1 VKRIDPV
8 VGKFNMQAIVIG
20 AGFGGIAA
28 ALRLCAKGY
37 ETTLIDRCAAVG
49 GRAQVFERNGFKHDA
64 GPTVI
69 TAPFLFEELFA
80 LFGERLEDHVR
91 LVPLTPWYRFHFADN
106 TQFDYG
112 GTLDETLA
120 EIARIEPGDCD
131 GYRNLLAQSEKMF
144 DVGFRQ
150 LSAAPFH
157 RFGAMLKQ
165 IPALLRLR
173 SHDTVWQ
180 LVCRH
185 LENPKLRQAF
195 SIQPLLVGGN
205 PFDTTSIYGLIHYL
219 ERAHGVHFAMG
230 GTAAITAALGGLM
243 ARHGIDVKLNTTVSQ
258 VDVEDGIATGV
269 TLSDGVSMSA
279 DVIVSDAD
287 PAHLYGAMI
296 RPEAQAASARLKLAT
311 AEFSMGLFVLY
322 FGTTRQYPDVAHH
335 TIWLGARYRELLA
348 DIFHDKILSE
358 DFSLYLHRPTA
369 TDPSF
374 APAGCDSFYV
384 LCPVPN
390 LKGAVDWAV
399 EGPQLQSRIVA
410 ALANTILPGLEAC
423 ITSDFYMTPENFRSD
438 YLSAHGAGFSVAP
451 LFRQSAWFRFHN
463 RAEGIRN
470 LYLVGAGT
478 HPGAGLPGVLC
489 SAKVMDALV
498 PAVPIPSLYG
508 AAPSPESA
516 LQSANLALSSK
527 GKSFH
532 WSRHWMASAHAERAT
547 RLYGFCRYV
556 DDLADESC
564 AGQDP
569 RAALALVAQ
578 EIASGLSENPVVADA
593 IALMSEC
600 RIEPALILTFVDGI
614 TSDLDP
620 VHIADEG
627 ELLRYCYQAAGTVG
641 AMMCRMMGSDDPAA
655 LRHAV
660 DLGIA
665 MQLTNICRDVAADA
679 AVGRRYLPA
688 TMIGDLEPQAL
699 VDPAPTLQPRLQA
712 CIGQLLDVADRYYV
726 SGEAGLA
733 HLPIGARCSILIAA
747 SVYRA
752 IGTRLRQRANAY
764 WLGRTVVPRRVKSLV
779 TLRALLSA
787 PFQVH
792 FWVRS
797 RCHDKTLH
805 AALSRFFGAETV
817 LERPRV

>member
-1 VKRIDPV
+1 MK
-8 VGKFNMQAIVIG
+8 ALVIG

-28 ALRLCAKGY
+28 ALRLRAKGY
-37 ETTLIDRCAAVG
+37 EVSLIDRCAGLG
-49 GRAQVFERNGFKHDA
+49 GRAQVFERDGFKHDA

-80 LFGERLEDHVR
+80 LFGEKFEDHVR
-91 LVPLTPWYRFHFADN
+91 LVPLTPWYRFHFQDN

-131 GYRNLLAQSEKMF
+131 GYRSLLAQSEKIF
-144 DVGFRQ
+144 NVGFLQ
-150 LSAAPFH
+150 LSAVPFH
-157 RFGAMLKQ
+157 RFSAMLKQ

-185 LENPKLRQAF
+185 LKNPKLRQAF

-230 GTAAITAALGGLM
+230 GTAAITAALGALM
-243 ARHGIDVKLNTTVSQ
+243 ARQGIEVKLNTTVRRIH
-258 VDVEDGIATGV
+258 VDDGVATGV
-269 TLSDGVSMSA
+269 TLVDGASIAA
-279 DVIVSDAD
+279 DVIVSNAD

-296 RPEAQAASARLKLAT
+296 PPEAQATSARLKLAA

-322 FGTTRQYPDVAHH
+322 FGTTRQYPNVAHH
-335 TIWLGARYRELLA
+335 TIWLGERYRELLA
-348 DIFHDKILSE
+348 DIFHDKVLSK

-399 EGPQLQSRIVA
+399 EGPRLKARIVA
-410 ALANTILPGLEAC
+410 ALDKTILPGLSQC
-423 ITSDFYMTPENFRSD
+423 ITSDFTMTPENFRGD

-489 SAKVMDALV
+489 SAKVTDALV
-498 PAVPIPSLYG
+498 PSVDASAGDSARHSAVR
-508 AAPSPESA
+508 APTPALESA
-516 LQSANLALSSK
+516 DLVLSRK

-532 WSRHWMASAHAERAT
+532 WARRWMTPAHSARAT

-556 DDLADESC
+556 DDLADEVC
-564 AGQDP
+564 AGQAQDP

-578 EIASGLSENPVVADA
+578 GIASGTSQNPIVTDA
-593 IALMSEC
+593 ISLMREC
-600 RIEPALILTFVDGI
+600 HIQPALVLTFIDGI
-614 TSDLDP
+614 TSDLDG
-620 VHIADEG
+620 VRMADEG

-641 AMMCRMMGSDDPAA
+641 SMMCRVLGCDDPAA

-679 AVGRRYLPA
+679 AAGRRYLPA
-688 TMIGDLEPQAL
+688 SLIGDLAPQAL
-699 VDPAPTLQPRLQA
+699 IDPALPLQQPLRA
-712 CIGQLLDVADRYYV
+712 CIGQLLDTADRYYR

-733 HLPIGARCSILIAA
+733 HLPFGARCSILVAA
-747 SVYRA
+747 RVYRA
-752 IGTRLRQRANAY
+752 IGTRLRQRGNAY
-764 WLGRTVVPRRVKSLV
+764 WLGRTVVPRRTKSLV
-779 TLRALLSA
+779 TFRALISTPLLAGFWVPAQHHDAALHGALSA
-787 PFQVH
+787 F
-792 FWVRS
+792 
-797 RCHDKTLH
+797 L
-805 AALSRFFGAETV
+805 GAEAP
-817 LERPRV
+817 LESRHG

>member
-1 VKRIDPV
+1 MK
-8 VGKFNMQAIVIG
+8 ALVIG

-28 ALRLCAKGY
+28 ALRLRAKGY
-37 ETTLIDRCAAVG
+37 EVSLIDRCTGLG
-49 GRAQVFERNGFKHDA
+49 GRAQVFERGGFRHDA

-80 LFGERLEDHVR
+80 LFGERFSDHVR
-91 LVPLTPWYRFHFADN
+91 LVPLTPWYRFHFSDN

-112 GTLDETLA
+112 GTLDQTLA
-120 EIARIEPGDCD
+120 EIARIEPGDRD
-131 GYRNLLAQSEKMF
+131 GYRGLLAQSEKIF
-144 DVGFRQ
+144 NVGFLQ

-157 RFGAMLKQ
+157 RFGAMLLQ

-185 LENPKLRQAF
+185 LKNPKLRQAF

-230 GTAAITAALGGLM
+230 GTAAITAALGALM
-243 ARHGIDVKLNTTVSQ
+243 ARQGIEVKLDTTVRRIDVDEGVAS
-258 VDVEDGIATGV
+258 GV
-269 TLSDGVSMSA
+269 TLADGSSIAA
-279 DVIVSDAD
+279 DVIVSNAD
-287 PAHLYGAMI
+287 PAHLYGSMI
-296 RPEAQAASARLKLAT
+296 RPEDQAPSARLKLAV

-322 FGTTRQYPDVAHH
+322 FGTTRQYPGVAHH
-335 TIWLGARYRELLA
+335 TIWLGERYRELLA
-348 DIFHDKILSE
+348 DIFHHKVLSE

-369 TDPSF
+369 TDASF
-374 APAGCDSFYV
+374 APPGCDSFYV

-390 LKGAVDWAV
+390 LKGAIDWAV
-399 EGPQLQSRIVA
+399 QGPLLQARIVA
-410 ALANTILPGLEAC
+410 ALDKTILPGLGGC
-423 ITSDFYMTPENFRSD
+423 ITDDFYMTPDNFRSD

-498 PAVPIPSLYG
+498 PSADAAAQHAAGRSSTPSV
-508 AAPSPESA
+508 ESA
-516 LQSANLALSSK
+516 DLVLSRK

-532 WSRHWMASAHAERAT
+532 WARRWMAPVHAARAT

-556 DDLADESC
+556 DDLADEGC
-564 AGQDP
+564 AGQD
-569 RAALALVAQ
+569 AALELIAQ
-578 EIASGLSENPVVADA
+578 EIASGASPNPIVADA
-593 IALMSEC
+593 IALMREC
-600 RIEPALILTFVDGI
+600 RIQPALVLTFIDGI
-614 TSDLDP
+614 TSDLDT
-620 VHIADEG
+620 VRIADEG
-627 ELLRYCYQAAGTVG
+627 ALLRYCYQAAGTVG
-641 AMMCRMMGSDDPAA
+641 SMMCRVMGCDDPAA

-665 MQLTNICRDVAADA
+665 MQLTNICRDVADDA
-679 AVGRRYLPA
+679 AAGRRYLPA
-688 TMIGDLEPQAL
+688 SMIGELAPQAL
-699 VDPAPTLQPRLQA
+699 VDPALPLRPRLQA
-712 CIGQLLDVADRYYV
+712 CIDELLDTADRYYR

-733 HLPIGARCSILIAA
+733 YLPLGARCSILVAA
-747 SVYRA
+747 RLYRA
-752 IGTRLRQRANAY
+752 IGTRLRQHGNAY
-764 WLGRTVVPRRVKSLV
+764 WLGRTVVPRRTKFLL
-779 TLRALLSA
+779 TLRALLWT
-787 PFQVH
+787 PLLPG
-792 FWVRS
+792 FWVPARH
-797 RCHDKTLH
+797 HD
-805 AALSRFFGAETV
+805 AALHGALSPFLGAEAP
-817 LERPRV
+817 LENRHV

>member
-1 VKRIDPV
+1 
-8 VGKFNMQAIVIG
+8 MQAIVIG

-28 ALRLCAKGY
+28 ALRLRAKGY
-37 ETTLIDRCAAVG
+37 EVSLIDRCAGLG

-80 LFGERLEDHVR
+80 LFGEKFEDHVT
-91 LVPLTPWYRFHFADN
+91 LVPLTPWYRFHFSDN

-120 EIARIEPGDCD
+120 EIARIEPGDCA
-131 GYRNLLAQSEKMF
+131 GYRSLLVESEKIF
-144 DVGFRQ
+144 NLGFVQ
-150 LSAAPFH
+150 LSAEPFH
-157 RFGAMLKQ
+157 RFGAMVKQ

-185 LENPKLRQAF
+185 LKNPKLRQAF
-195 SIQPLLVGGN
+195 SMQPLLVGGN
-205 PFDTTSIYGLIHYL
+205 PFDTTSIYSLIHYL

-230 GTAAITAALGGLM
+230 GTGAITSALGALM
-243 ARHGIDVKLNTTVSQ
+243 AKHGIEVKLNTSVRRIN
-258 VDVEDGIATGV
+258 VDNGVAIGV
-269 TLSDGVSMSA
+269 TLAGGQSMRA
-279 DVIVSDAD
+279 DVIVSNAD
-287 PAHLYGAMI
+287 PAHLYADMI
-296 RPEAQAASARLKLAT
+296 PPAEQAFSARLKLAA

-335 TIWLGARYRELLA
+335 TIWLGERYRELLA
-348 DIFHDKILSE
+348 DIFHHKVLAE

-369 TDPSF
+369 TDASF
-374 APAGCDSFYV
+374 APTGCDSFYV

-390 LKGAVDWAV
+390 LKGAIDWAV
-399 EGPQLQSRIVA
+399 QGPRLQARIVA
-410 ALANTILPGLEAC
+410 ALEKTILPGLSGC
-423 ITSDFYMTPENFRSD
+423 ITSDFTMTPENFRSD

-498 PAVPIPSLYG
+498 PSAH
-508 AAPSPESA
+508 AAAQQSASCRSTAA
-516 LQSANLALSSK
+516 LQSADLVLSRK
-527 GKSFH
+527 GRSFH
-532 WSRHWMASAHAERAT
+532 WARRWMAPAHAARAT

-556 DDLADESC
+556 DDLADEAS

-569 RAALALVAQ
+569 RAALALIAQ
-578 EIASGLSENPVVADA
+578 EIASGTSQNPIVVDA
-593 IALMSEC
+593 LALMREC
-600 RIEPALILTFVDGI
+600 HIPPTPILTLIDGI
-614 TSDLDP
+614 TSDLDT
-620 VHIADEG
+620 VRIADEG
-627 ELLRYCYQAAGTVG
+627 ALLRYCYQVAGTVG
-641 AMMCRMMGSDDPAA
+641 SMMCRVLGCDDPAA

-679 AVGRRYLPA
+679 AAGRRYLPA
-688 TMIGDLEPQAL
+688 SMIGELPPQEL
-699 VDPAPTLQPRLQA
+699 VDPALELRPRLQL
-712 CIGQLLDVADRYYV
+712 CIDEMLDTADRYYR

-733 HLPIGARCSILIAA
+733 HLPVGARCSILVAA
-747 SVYRA
+747 RVYRA
-752 IGTRLRQRANAY
+752 IGTRLRQHGNAY
-764 WLGRTVVPRRVKSLV
+764 WHGRTLVPQRTKTLV
-779 TLRALLSA
+779 TLRALLST
-787 PFQVH
+787 PLLPR
-792 FWVRS
+792 FWVPTRH
-797 RCHDKTLH
+797 HD
-805 AALSRFFGAETV
+805 AALHISLSAFLGADASLKSPYV
-817 LERPRV
+817 

>member
-1 VKRIDPV
+1 MK
-8 VGKFNMQAIVIG
+8 ALVIG

-28 ALRLCAKGY
+28 ALRLRAKGY
-37 ETTLIDRCAAVG
+37 EVSLIDRCAGLG

-80 LFGERLEDHVR
+80 LFGERFEDHVQ

-106 TQFDYG
+106 TRFDYG

-120 EIARIEPGDCD
+120 EIGRIEPGDCD
-131 GYRNLLAQSEKMF
+131 GYRSLLVQSEKIF
-144 DVGFRQ
+144 KVGFLQ
-150 LSAAPFH
+150 LSAEPFH
-157 RFGAMLKQ
+157 RFGTMLRQ

-173 SHDTVWQ
+173 TQDTVWQ

-185 LENPKLRQAF
+185 LKNPKLRQAF
-195 SIQPLLVGGN
+195 SVQPLLVGGN

-230 GTAAITAALGGLM
+230 GTAAITAALGALM
-243 ARHGIDVKLNTTVSQ
+243 ARHGIDVKLNTTVQ
-258 VDVEDGIATGV
+258 RIDVAAGIASGV
-269 TLSDGVSMSA
+269 TLADGSSIAA
-279 DVIVSDAD
+279 DLIVSNAD
-287 PAHLYGAMI
+287 PAHLYTHMI
-296 RPEAQAASARLKLAT
+296 RPEDQAPSARLKLAA

-335 TIWLGARYRELLA
+335 TIWLGERYRELLA
-348 DIFHDKILSE
+348 DIFHDKVLSE

-369 TDPSF
+369 TDASF

-390 LKGAVDWAV
+390 LRGAVDWAV
-399 EGPQLQSRIVA
+399 EGPRLQARIVA
-410 ALANTILPGLEAC
+410 ALEATILPGLSGC
-423 ITSDFYMTPENFRSD
+423 ITSDFTMTPENFRSD

-498 PAVPIPSLYG
+498 PSAHI
-508 AAPSPESA
+508 AAQQPANRRPTPA
-516 LQSANLALSSK
+516 LQSADLVLSRK

-532 WSRHWMASAHAERAT
+532 WARRWMAPVHAARAT

-556 DDLADESC
+556 DDIADDDV

-569 RAALALVAQ
+569 RAALERIAQ
-578 EIASGLSENPVVADA
+578 EITSGVSQNPVVADA
-593 IALMSEC
+593 MALARECGIQPALM
-600 RIEPALILTFVDGI
+600 LTFIDGI
-614 TSDLDP
+614 TSDLGT
-620 VHIADEG
+620 VRMADEDA
-627 ELLRYCYQAAGTVG
+627 LLRYCYQAAGTVG
-641 AMMCRMMGSDDPAA
+641 SMMCRVLGRDDPAA

-679 AVGRRYLPA
+679 AAGRRYLPA
-688 TMIGDLEPQAL
+688 TMIGDLGPQAL
-699 VDPAPTLQPRLQA
+699 VDPPLALQPRLRA
-712 CIGQLLDVADRYYV
+712 CIDHLLNTADRYYR

-733 HLPIGARCSILIAA
+733 HLPVGARYSILVAA
-747 SVYRA
+747 RVYRA
-752 IGTRLRQRANAY
+752 IGPRLRQHGNAY
-764 WLGRTVVPRRVKSLV
+764 WLERTVVPRRTQRWV
-779 TLRALLSA
+779 TLRALLST
-787 PFQVH
+787 PLLPG
-792 FWVRS
+792 FWVPTRQ
-797 RCHDKTLH
+797 HD
-805 AALSRFFGAETV
+805 AALHGALSAFLCVEAP
-817 LERPRV
+817 LERGHG

>member
-1 VKRIDPV
+1 MK
-8 VGKFNMQAIVIG
+8 ALVIG

-28 ALRLCAKGY
+28 ALRLRAKGY
-37 ETTLIDRCAAVG
+37 EVSLIDRCPGLG
-49 GRAQVFERNGFKHDA
+49 GRAQVFERGGFKHDA

-69 TAPFLFEELFA
+69 TAPFLLEELFA
-80 LFGERLEDHVR
+80 LFGERFEDHVR
-91 LVPLTPWYRFHFADN
+91 LVPLTPWYRFHFSDN

-131 GYRNLLAQSEKMF
+131 GYRSLLAQSEKIF
-144 DVGFRQ
+144 NVGFLQ
-150 LSAAPFH
+150 LSAVPFH
-157 RFGAMLKQ
+157 RFGAMLRQ

-185 LENPKLRQAF
+185 LKNPKLRQAF

-230 GTAAITAALGGLM
+230 GTAAVTAALGALM
-243 ARHGIDVKLNTTVSQ
+243 VRQGIDVKLNTTVRQ
-258 VDVEDGIATGV
+258 IHVDKGVATGV
-269 TLSDGVSMSA
+269 TLAGGVSVAA
-279 DVIVSDAD
+279 DVIVSNAD
-287 PAHLYGAMI
+287 PAHLYTAMI
-296 RPEAQAASARLKLAT
+296 RPEDQAPSARLKLAT

-322 FGTTRQYPDVAHH
+322 FGTTRQYPEVAHH
-335 TIWLGARYRELLA
+335 TIWLGERYRELLA
-348 DIFHDKILSE
+348 DIFHDKVLSK

-369 TDPSF
+369 TDASF
-374 APAGCDSFYV
+374 APSGCDSFYV

-390 LKGAVDWAV
+390 LKGSVDWAV
-399 EGPQLQSRIVA
+399 EGPRLQARIVA
-410 ALANTILPGLEAC
+410 ALEKTILPGLGAC

-498 PAVPIPSLYG
+498 PSAEV
-508 AAPSPESA
+508 AARHCAGRNPTPA
-516 LQSANLALSSK
+516 LQSADLVLSRK

-532 WSRHWMASAHAERAT
+532 WARRWMAPAHAARAT

-556 DDLADESC
+556 DDLADEGC
-564 AGQDP
+564 ADQDP
-569 RAALALVAQ
+569 RAALGLVARG
-578 EIASGLSENPVVADA
+578 IASGASQNPIVADA
-593 IALMSEC
+593 IALMREC
-600 RIEPALILTFVDGI
+600 HIQPALILTFIDGI
-614 TSDLDP
+614 TSDLDT
-620 VHIADEG
+620 VRMADEG
-627 ELLRYCYQAAGTVG
+627 ALLRYCYQAAGTVG
-641 AMMCRMMGSDDPAA
+641 SMMCKVLGCDDPAA
-655 LRHAV
+655 LPHAV

-665 MQLTNICRDVAADA
+665 MQLTNICRDVAVDA
-679 AVGRRYLPA
+679 AANRCYLPA
-688 TMIGDLEPQAL
+688 SLIGEVAPQAL
-699 VDPAPTLQPRLQA
+699 VDPGLQLQPRLQA
-712 CIGQLLDVADRYYV
+712 CIEHLLGTADRYYR

-733 HLPIGARCSILIAA
+733 HLPVGARCSILVAA
-747 SVYRA
+747 RVYRA
-752 IGTRLRQRANAY
+752 IGTRLRQQGNAY
-764 WLGRTVVPRRVKSLV
+764 WLGRTVVPRRSKSLV
-779 TLRALLSA
+779 TLRALLST
-787 PFQVH
+787 PLLPG
-792 FWVRS
+792 FWVPAQH
-797 RCHDKTLH
+797 HD
-805 AALSRFFGAETV
+805 AALHGAL
-817 LERPRV
+817 LEFLGPEAILKSQHV

>member
-1 VKRIDPV
+1 MK
-8 VGKFNMQAIVIG
+8 ALVIG

-28 ALRLCAKGY
+28 ALRLRAKGY
-37 ETTLIDRCAAVG
+37 EVSLIDRCAGLG
-49 GRAQVFERNGFKHDA
+49 GRAQVFERGGFKHDA

-80 LFGERLEDHVR
+80 LFGERFEDHVQ

-120 EIARIEPGDCD
+120 EIARIDPNDCD
-131 GYRNLLAQSEKMF
+131 GYSSLLVQSEKIF
-144 DVGFRQ
+144 NVGFVQ
-150 LSAAPFH
+150 LSAEPFH
-157 RFGAMLKQ
+157 RFGAMLRQ

-173 SHDTVWQ
+173 SQDTVWQ

-185 LENPKLRQAF
+185 LKNPKLRQAF

-230 GTAAITAALGGLM
+230 GTAAITAALGALM
-243 ARHGIDVKLNTTVSQ
+243 ARHGIEVTLNTTVRRID
-258 VDVEDGIATGV
+258 VDAGVASGITLEDGSSIA
-269 TLSDGVSMSA
+269 A
-279 DVIVSDAD
+279 DVIVSNAD
-287 PAHLYGAMI
+287 PAHLYSAMI
-296 RPEAQAASARLKLAT
+296 KPRDQAPSVRLKLAA

-335 TIWLGARYRELLA
+335 TIWLGERYRELLA
-348 DIFHDKILSE
+348 DIFHDKVLSE

-369 TDPSF
+369 TDASF
-374 APAGCDSFYV
+374 APPGCDSFYV

-399 EGPQLQSRIVA
+399 EGPRLQARIVA
-410 ALANTILPGLEAC
+410 ALDKTILPGLSDC
-423 ITSDFYMTPENFRSD
+423 ITSDFTMTPENFRND

-498 PAVPIPSLYG
+498 PSADI
-508 AAPSPESA
+508 AAPRSVGRSERRNATPA
-516 LQSANLALSSK
+516 LQSADLVLSRK

-532 WSRHWMASAHAERAT
+532 WARRLMTAGHATRAT
-547 RLYGFCRYV
+547 RLYGFCRYI
-556 DDLADESC
+556 DDLADEAC

-569 RAALALVAQ
+569 RAALALIAQ
-578 EIASGLSENPVVADA
+578 EIASGVSQNSLVNDV
-593 IALMSEC
+593 IALAREC
-600 RIEPALILTFVDGI
+600 RIQPAPILTFIDGI
-614 TSDLDP
+614 TSDLGT
-620 VHIADEG
+620 VRMVDESA
-627 ELLRYCYQAAGTVG
+627 LLRYCYQAAGTVG
-641 AMMCRMMGSDDPAA
+641 SMMCRVLGCDDPAA

-679 AVGRRYLPA
+679 AAGRRYLPA
-688 TMIGDLEPQAL
+688 SMVGDLTPQAL
-699 VDPAPTLQPRLQA
+699 VDPAPHLQPRLQA
-712 CIGQLLDVADRYYV
+712 CIDRLLDTADRYYR

-733 HLPIGARCSILIAA
+733 YLPIGARCSILVAA
-747 SVYRA
+747 RVYRA
-752 IGTRLRQRANAY
+752 IGTQLRQQSSAY
-764 WLGRTVVPRRVKSLV
+764 WLGRTVVPRRTKGLV
-779 TLRALLSA
+779 TLQALLST
-787 PFQVH
+787 PLLPG
-792 FWVRS
+792 FWVPARH
-797 RCHDKTLH
+797 HD
-805 AALSRFFGAETV
+805 AALHSALSAFLGADASLKSRHG
-817 LERPRV
+817 

>member
-1 VKRIDPV
+1 MK
-8 VGKFNMQAIVIG
+8 AIVIG
-20 AGFGGIAA
+20 GGFGGIAA
-28 ALRLCAKGY
+28 ALRLRAKGY
-37 ETTLIDRCAAVG
+37 EVSLIDRCNGLG

-80 LFGERLEDHVR
+80 LFGEKFADHVQ
-91 LVPLTPWYRFHFADN
+91 LVPLTPWYRFHFSDN

-112 GTLDETLA
+112 GTLDQTLA

-131 GYRNLLAQSEKMF
+131 GYRSLLVQSEKIF
-144 DVGFRQ
+144 NVGFTQ
-150 LSAAPFH
+150 LSAVSFH
-157 RFGAMLKQ
+157 RFTAMLKQ

-185 LENPKLRQAF
+185 LKSPKLRQAF

-219 ERAHGVHFAMG
+219 ERAYGVHFAMG
-230 GTAAITAALGGLM
+230 GTSAITTALGALM
-243 ARHGIDVKLNTTVSQ
+243 ERHGIEVKLNTTVGRID
-258 VDVEDGIATGV
+258 VDKGAATGV
-269 TLSDGVSMSA
+269 TLADGQSIVA
-279 DVIVSDAD
+279 DVIVSNAD

-296 RPEAQAASARLKLAT
+296 RPEDQAPSTRLKLAA

-335 TIWLGARYRELLA
+335 TIWLGERYRELLA
-348 DIFHDKILSE
+348 DIFHDKVLSE

-369 TDPSF
+369 TDASF

-390 LKGAVDWAV
+390 LKGSIDWAV
-399 EGPQLQSRIVA
+399 EGPQLQARIVA
-410 ALANTILPGLEAC
+410 ALERTILPGLSDC

-438 YLSAHGAGFSVAP
+438 YLSAYGAGFSVAP

-489 SAKVMDALV
+489 SAKVMESLV
-498 PAVPIPSLYG
+498 PSAQSATQRSAVGRTTP
-508 AAPSPESA
+508 A
-516 LQSANLALSSK
+516 LQSADLVLSCK

-532 WSRHWMASAHAERAT
+532 WARRWMAPTHAARAT
-547 RLYGFCRYV
+547 RLYGFCRHI
-556 DDLADESC
+556 DDLADE
-564 AGQDP
+564 GTEDQDP
-569 RAALALVAQ
+569 RAALTLITQ
-578 EIASGLSENPVVADA
+578 EIASGASQNPIVADA
-593 IALMSEC
+593 IALMREC
-600 RIEPALILTFVDGI
+600 HIPPALILTFIDGI
-614 TSDLDP
+614 VSDLGT
-620 VHIADEG
+620 VRVADEDA
-627 ELLRYCYQAAGTVG
+627 LLRYCYQAAGTVG
-641 AMMCRMMGSDDPAA
+641 SMMCRVLSCDDPAA

-679 AVGRRYLPA
+679 AAGRRYLPA
-688 TMIGDLEPQAL
+688 SMIGDLTPQQL
-699 VDPAPTLQPRLQA
+699 VDPVLTLQPQLRA
-712 CIGQLLDVADRYYV
+712 CIDTLLDTADRYYR

-733 HLPIGARCSILIAA
+733 HLPVGARCSILVAA
-747 SVYRA
+747 RVYRA
-752 IGTRLRQRANAY
+752 IGTQLRQHGNAY
-764 WLGRTVVPRRVKSLV
+764 WLGRTVVPQRTKSLV
-779 TLRALLSA
+779 TVQALLST
-787 PFQVH
+787 PLH
-792 FWVRS
+792 PRFWVPARH
-797 RCHDKTLH
+797 HD
-805 AALSRFFGAETV
+805 AALHSALSAFLGTEVSLNSRHV
-817 LERPRV
+817 

>member
-1 VKRIDPV
+1 MK
-8 VGKFNMQAIVIG
+8 ALVIG

-28 ALRLCAKGY
+28 ALRLRAKGY
-37 ETTLIDRCAAVG
+37 EVALIDRCAGLG

-80 LFGERLEDHVR
+80 LFGERFEDHVR
-91 LVPLTPWYRFHFADN
+91 LIPLTPWYRFHFSDN

-120 EIARIEPGDCD
+120 EIARIEPGDCA
-131 GYRNLLAQSEKMF
+131 GYRSLLVQSEQIF
-144 DVGFRQ
+144 NVGFLQ
-150 LSAAPFH
+150 LSAVPFH
-157 RFGAMLKQ
+157 RFSAMVQQ

-185 LENPKLRQAF
+185 LKNPKLRQAF

-230 GTAAITAALGGLM
+230 GTAAITAALGALM
-243 ARHGIDVKLNTTVSQ
+243 ARHGIDIKLNTTVRNID
-258 VDVEDGIATGV
+258 VDQGIASGV
-269 TLSDGVSMSA
+269 TLADGSSIAA
-279 DVIVSDAD
+279 DVIVSNAD
-287 PAHLYGAMI
+287 PAHLYTAMI
-296 RPEAQAASARLKLAT
+296 RPEDQAPSARLKLAA

-335 TIWLGARYRELLA
+335 TIWLGERYRELLA
-348 DIFHDKILSE
+348 DIFHDKVLAQ

-369 TDPSF
+369 TDASF

-399 EGPQLQSRIVA
+399 EGPRLQARIVA
-410 ALANTILPGLEAC
+410 ALEKTILPGLGDC
-423 ITSDFYMTPENFRSD
+423 ITSDFTMTPENFRSD

-498 PAVPIPSLYG
+498 PSAHTAEQQSAGHRPTP
-508 AAPSPESA
+508 A
-516 LQSANLALSSK
+516 LQGADLVLSRK

-532 WSRHWMASAHAERAT
+532 WARRWMAPAHAARAT

-556 DDLADESC
+556 DDLADEGG
-564 AGQDP
+564 AGPDP
-569 RAALALVAQ
+569 RAALALIAQ
-578 EIASGLSENPVVADA
+578 EFASGVSQNPIVVDA
-593 IALMSEC
+593 IALMHEC
-600 RIEPALILTFVDGI
+600 RIPPALILTFIDGI
-614 TSDLDP
+614 MSDLDT
-620 VHIADEG
+620 VRLADEG
-627 ELLRYCYQAAGTVG
+627 ALLRYCYQAAGTVG
-641 AMMCRMMGSDDPAA
+641 SMMCRVLGCDDPAA

-679 AVGRRYLPA
+679 AAGRRYLPA
-688 TMIGDLEPQAL
+688 SMIGDVAPQAL
-699 VDPAPTLQPRLQA
+699 VDPALALQPRLKA
-712 CIGQLLDVADRYYV
+712 CIDELLDIADRYYR

-733 HLPIGARCSILIAA
+733 YLPVGARGSILVAA
-747 SVYRA
+747 RVYRA
-752 IGTRLRQRANAY
+752 IGARLRQRGNAY
-764 WLGRTVVPRRVKSLV
+764 WLGRTVVPRRTKRLV
-779 TLRALLSA
+779 TLRALLST
-787 PFQVH
+787 PLLPR
-792 FWVRS
+792 FWVPARH
-797 RCHDKTLH
+797 HD
-805 AALSRFFGAETV
+805 AALHGALAVFLGATASP
-817 LERPRV
+817 ERRHV